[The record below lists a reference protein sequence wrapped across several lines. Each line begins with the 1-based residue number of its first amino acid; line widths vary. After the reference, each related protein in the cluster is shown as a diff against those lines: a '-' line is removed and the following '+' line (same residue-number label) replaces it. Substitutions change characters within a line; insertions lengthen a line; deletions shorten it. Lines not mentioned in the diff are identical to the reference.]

1 MLLVIVILADKSV
14 KAGILIK
21 GVQATAGGFGRGD
34 GNMRCCD
41 GKEMRMEIRPM
52 GKPTGRLLLSTSAA
66 GAAPR
71 STETVLVLGG
81 SAAGVKE
88 SVQLVHGGGLASHD
102 EVAAGRVGAAV
113 GRWSGSPP

>member
-1 MLLVIVILADKSV
+1 
-14 KAGILIK
+14 
-21 GVQATAGGFGRGD
+21 
-34 GNMRCCD
+34 MRCCD